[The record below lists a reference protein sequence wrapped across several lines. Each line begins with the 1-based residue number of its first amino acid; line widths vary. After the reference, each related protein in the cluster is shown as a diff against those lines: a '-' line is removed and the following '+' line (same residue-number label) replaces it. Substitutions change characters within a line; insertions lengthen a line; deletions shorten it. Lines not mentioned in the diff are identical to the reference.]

1 MAFVYEPI
9 VKAQPMNDFYV
20 LLRDE
25 PTAPPE
31 LTIELKPSTRVSRDY
46 STTSERVHSEDSN
59 GRFFA
64 IRKYDMDEFYILYLC
79 KHGGGRKWN
88 ARVIDREYTD
98 KDAAIAFAR
107 TDAAWAF

>member
-1 MAFVYEPI
+1 
-9 VKAQPMNDFYV
+9 MNQFDVVFH
-20 LLRDE
+20 DE
-25 PTAPPE
+25 PVGIPE
-31 LTIELKPSTRVSRDY
+31 LTIELKPSTRVSRDL
-46 STTSERVHSEDSN
+46 STTSERVHSEDSD

-98 KDAAIAFAR
+98 KDTAIAFAR
-107 TDAAWAF
+107 TDAAWEF